1 MIMRPEQS
9 PPESLPTGFENR
21 FVDNEPRGIEIDN
34 LVAEGEPFDFSQ
46 DEE

>member
-9 PPESLPTGFENR
+9 PPESLLTGFENR

-34 LVAEGEPFDFSQ
+34 SEAEGEPFDFGEG
-46 DEE
+46 DE